1 MGTPCLAR
9 IIQYVDLALKSLE
22 IVYHENMAA
31 VEGITNRSGHIRKLV
46 GKGKSV
52 RCGGTWTK
60 GEGREFKI
68 AKKIFFHS
76 DFLKLCLMKI
86 QNITDFFPDTTV
98 FYDLKTRDEKLW
110 DKKKST
116 INQSYCIIHTFD
128 LRRTLPKYL
137 RTFLHKK
144 AVLTI
149 GLTDKSGYSI
159 CLLNGQ
165 NFHPHSS
172 IEGIT

>member
-1 MGTPCLAR
+1 M
-9 IIQYVDLALKSLE
+9 
-22 IVYHENMAA
+22 
-31 VEGITNRSGHIRKLV
+31 V

-60 GEGREFKI
+60 GEGREFKL

-110 DKKKST
+110 DKN
-116 INQSYCIIHTFD
+116 IDY
-128 LRRTLPKYL
+128 Y
-137 RTFLHKK
+137 
-144 AVLTI
+144 
-149 GLTDKSGYSI
+149 
-159 CLLNGQ
+159 
-165 NFHPHSS
+165 
-172 IEGIT
+172 